1 MGLRLKMRL
10 EEYSRMQNLLP
21 HLSLFLQLRKTMRM
35 RTTAHCAPVPEVPD
49 YLLEPGMELD
59 TRKTEQ
65 APMENTAV
73 QIYI

>member
-21 HLSLFLQLRKTMRM
+21 HLSLSLQLRKTMRM
-35 RTTAHCAPVPEVPD
+35 RTTSNCAPVPEVPD

-65 APMENTAV
+65 APMENTVV